1 MTFLLIPVV
10 WAAMTIL
17 STFAGCHDVSNEG
30 IRSLSIRAAFGQA
43 TDTPTSTNTP
53 TVTPTRT
60 FTPTP
65 TNTLLPRTPQMTPI
79 PIAFPRGI
87 GFQIMRDMVCPGVL
101 TAPCYS
107 AVVPVTAGHKSLE
120 LEILGL
126 ASVDVLCRIAAK
138 PDARGPVEVLVTKT
152 STAPVEFD
160 RWCDELSVR
169 ITQCIACQVSAWVRA
184 G

>member
-1 MTFLLIPVV
+1 MSHHDLRVSFFLIPVI
-10 WAAMTIL
+10 WAVMTIL
-17 STFAGCHDVSNEG
+17 SVFAGCHE
-30 IRSLSIRAAFGQA
+30 AYGQA
-43 TDTPTSTNTP
+43 TPTDTPTNTYTP
-53 TVTPTRT
+53 TVTATRT

-65 TNTLLPRTPQMTPI
+65 TNTLLPRTPQMTPV

-107 AVVPVTAGHKSLE
+107 AGVPVTAGHKSLE

-126 ASVDVLCRIAAK
+126 ASVNVLCRIAAK
-138 PDARGPVEVLVTKT
+138 PDVDRGPVEVLVTKT